1 MCLFGAVPYFVKLD
15 LSVNKMVKIFCTMC
29 NQPMS
34 IIPLAGI
41 DLYKM
46 GRNLDRS
53 DLTEL

>member
-1 MCLFGAVPYFVKLD
+1 MCLFSAVAYFVKSD

-46 GRNLDRS
+46 GQKS
-53 DLTEL
+53 